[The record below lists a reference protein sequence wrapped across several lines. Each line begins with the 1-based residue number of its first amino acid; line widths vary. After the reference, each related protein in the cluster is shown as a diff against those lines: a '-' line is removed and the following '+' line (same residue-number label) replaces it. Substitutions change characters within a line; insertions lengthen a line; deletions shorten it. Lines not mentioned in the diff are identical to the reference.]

1 MSLAIPDPASAP
13 PPKRLAY
20 TPAEA
25 AALLGITRKTIYKL
39 MERGELRTT
48 KIGSC
53 RRVPAD
59 EVRRLAGLDGG
70 AE

>member
-1 MSLAIPDPASAP
+1 MSLAIPDPAPA
-13 PPKRLAY
+13 RLAFS
-20 TPAEA
+20 PAEA
-25 AALLGITRKTIYKL
+25 ASMLGITRKTIYKL

-59 EVRRLAGLDGG
+59 EVRRLAGLEGG
-70 AE
+70 SDV

>member
-1 MSLAIPDPASAP
+1 MSLVVPDRAPAP
-13 PPKRLAY
+13 ERLAY
-20 TPAEA
+20 TTAEA

-59 EVRRLAGLDGG
+59 EVRRLAGLEGG
-70 AE
+70 AQ